1 MLSGGRY
8 LIYETGAQ
16 GLVVAAMLERVG
28 GKLIEIEDTDRV
40 SLGKNIHLRLWFYKF
55 DFETLINKIQGFPN
69 GKNRKHDVFLEMY
82 FGIHYSV
89 EILILQVWFWKISL
103 KYVVYLFGA
112 FNITGDF
119 KIYVQ
124 ISIYWRKPNLA
135 KLI

>member
-1 MLSGGRY
+1 MFSGGRY

-89 EILILQVWFWKISL
+89 EILYLQVWFWKIS
-103 KYVVYLFGA
+103 
-112 FNITGDF
+112 FNMGFTF
-119 KIYVQ
+119 LV
-124 ISIYWRKPNLA
+124 L
-135 KLI
+135 LILPEILRFMFRFRFIEENQTWLN